1 MIAVIHEIT
10 LVKLAYFTMKCI
22 SNSELARY
30 IGSLGLSGLGL
41 IGAGNKIKIPD
52 DLLPR
57 IFKELNNLV

>member
-1 MIAVIHEIT
+1 M
-10 LVKLAYFTMKCI
+10 KLAYFTMKCI